1 MNTLA
6 KQQMTQE
13 RRNASVPASRVAKRI
28 ASVFAA
34 VFGGMGVQVDRMHAQ
49 CAWIGLNSKEFHGSR
64 HITRSGN
71 SIMKQR
77 SIIRGRNPRY
87 AGGQVTA

>member
-13 RRNASVPASRVAKRI
+13 RRNASVPASLVAKRV

-34 VFGGMGVQVDRMHAQ
+34 VFGGTGVLFNRMHAQ
-49 CAWIGLNSKEFHGSR
+49 CAWFELNTKKSGSFR
-64 HITRSGN
+64 HTSGSGN
-71 SIMKQR
+71 SMTKQR
-77 SIIRGRNPRY
+77 SIIRGSNPRY
-87 AGGQVTA
+87 AGGTVTA